1 MIPNSWDKNSSVSES
16 MFTDRLIIISR
27 NEFVESA
34 LVNDYSLP
42 GDIEKPFRYSDRL
55 VDNSRGLIFEH
66 KIKRDGK

>member
-1 MIPNSWDKNSSVSES
+1 MIPLIWDSSSSVSES
-16 MFTDRLIIISR
+16 MFEDRLVMFSR
-27 NEFVESA
+27 NQFGETA
-34 LVNDYSLP
+34 LVNDATLS